1 MTVTI
6 TLTEKQVKE
15 VMAGA
20 RKEIEPLTKEEIEKI
35 ARKLA
40 GRTWDVPVFFGEQ
53 RQIYVFT
60 FVVEKLDD
68 FLYNGLPN
76 EIYGYM
82 RDPEEGLSDEAAD
95 KLSESLAEIISKSGV
110 IPIPSFISE
119 GLIKFALGIFIDL
132 LRQGNSVDT
141 LA

>member
-1 MTVTI
+1 MAVTI
-6 TLTEKQVKE
+6 TLTDKQIKE

-20 RKEIEPLTKEEIEKI
+20 HKKIEPLTKEEIEKI
-35 ARKLA
+35 AGKLA
-40 GRTWDVPVFFGEQ
+40 EKVGNAPFFGDKEQ
-53 RQIYVFT
+53 KYFFT

-68 FLYNGLPN
+68 FLYNELPN

-82 RDPEEGLSDEAAD
+82 RDPEKGLSDEAAD

-110 IPIPSFISE
+110 IPVPPFLIE
-119 GLIKFALGIFIDL
+119 GSIEFALGIFIDL
-132 LRQGNSVDT
+132 LRQHNSVDT